1 MALRF
6 VVLAEEAAKAVTS
19 PKVQEAVADALERAM
34 EEGSRTLIGG
44 GDLALSNW
52 RGAPITFAA
61 GYTGGTGIVK
71 LPLSGGTY
79 ALADLGRRKARKT
92 LRSKG
97 RKRKGKRR
105 TPLMTPWGLRTS
117 VKGSTW
123 EGFHL
128 TDRLS
133 PKALDAAQE
142 AALDEG
148 LRAFA
153 QVD

>member
-1 MALRF
+1 VALRF

-19 PKVQEAVADALERAM
+19 PKVQEAVADALERA
-34 EEGSRTLIGG
+34 
-44 GDLALSNW
+44 
-52 RGAPITFAA
+52 ITFAA